1 MSSSESANG
10 KSCPIDHRAYMQQ
23 QQQQQQRPEMLERE
37 NGNWSSW
44 LKTLWTTS
52 VPMELAPPSVVAQH
66 RAQELKGQ
74 EIPPEC
80 PMHSQREE
88 ANEKRGPSTWFR
100 WCQEGPERR
109 GASAAGGV
117 DMRNIPSEC
126 PMSKQEN
133 GGGEKSS
140 WFSFW
145 KPTEVKSWDQRQEQT
160 QVPAP
165 AQTQGYPSECPM
177 SQTTSKAKESWWGR
191 MWGKQEE
198 ESMEINPDNLMYK
211 ELSQKAKEDQ
221 VVDLGT
227 KRSTSSIPKA
237 DGDLWKY
244 PSPQQM
250 YNAMWRKGY
259 RDSGENVPM
268 MVEIHNFLNEGA
280 WKEIQAWEQMNG
292 EGTDAKLL
300 RFEGNAS
307 KKSPRAMWYMM
318 LGRVFPSRWG
328 TYEGPFDRHDWY
340 VQRKD
345 NQVIR
350 YVIDYY
356 EAPDEGGQPVFSLDV
371 RPALDNV
378 EAMKMRFRHWQS
390 MRQ

>member
-1 MSSSESANG
+1 MNSPESQNA
-10 KSCPIDHRAYMQQ
+10 KVCPIDHQAYMQQ
-23 QQQQQQRPEMLERE
+23 QRQEMPRE
-37 NGNWSSW
+37 NDNWSSW

-52 VPMELAPPSVVAQH
+52 VPVELAPPSVVAQH
-66 RAQELKGQ
+66 RSQELKGQ

-80 PMHSQREE
+80 PMHAQGEE
-88 ANEKRGPSTWFR
+88 ANKKRGPSSWFG
-100 WCQEGPERR
+100 WGQDGQEKGGTTTAAPISM
-109 GASAAGGV
+109 GA
-117 DMRNIPSEC
+117 IPSEC
-126 PMSKQEN
+126 PMSKQQN
-133 GGGEKSS
+133 GTGEKSS

-145 KPTEVKSWDQRQEQT
+145 KPAEVQEHPKWEQQGQAPT
-160 QVPAP
+160 QG
-165 AQTQGYPSECPM
+165 QGYPSECPM
-177 SQTTSKAKESWWGR
+177 SENTSMPKKSWFGWLRGE
-191 MWGKQEE
+191 QEDASLE
-198 ESMEINPDNLMYK
+198 MNPDNLMYK
-211 ELSQKAKEDQ
+211 DLSQKAKEDQ
-221 VVDLGT
+221 MVDLGT

-280 WKEIQAWEQMNG
+280 WNEIQAWEQVDG
-292 EGTDAKLL
+292 EATDAKLL

-328 TYEGPFDRHDWY
+328 TMEGPFDRHDWY

-345 NQVIR
+345 NRVVR

-356 EAPDEGGQPVFSLDV
+356 EAPDDGGQPVFSLDV
-371 RPALDNV
+371 RPALDNL
-378 EAMKMRFRHWQS
+378 EAMRMRFRHWQS
-390 MRQ
+390 VRQQSR